1 MPMKFD
7 RLPQMRQK
15 IVCAVPAGIEMKFMV
30 HAFGSQLLVQLS
42 CSNLKSIVV
51 LITTI
56 YVDGLSSY
64 FGLVLSRKLERIVLF
79 PMRNVNRVP
88 EY

>member
-1 MPMKFD
+1 MKF
-7 RLPQMRQK
+7 
-15 IVCAVPAGIEMKFMV
+15 VV
-30 HAFGSQLLVQLS
+30 HTFGSQLLVQLG

-51 LITTI
+51 LIATI
-56 YVDGLSSY
+56 DVDGLSFY
-64 FGLVLSRKLERIVLF
+64 LDLVLSRKLERIVLL